1 MTVKRKIKR
10 KVKRKQK
17 GGNYGHDI
25 IEYSRAN
32 PVLGI
37 VASALLMG
45 GLSAGAGVAYKY
57 NEPVVL
63 NYNDYVY

>member
-1 MTVKRKIKR
+1 MTVKRKVKR
-10 KVKRKQK
+10 KKRKQK

-37 VASALLMG
+37 VATALLMG
-45 GLSAGAGVAYKY
+45 GLAGGAGISYKY
-57 NEPVVL
+57 NEPAVL